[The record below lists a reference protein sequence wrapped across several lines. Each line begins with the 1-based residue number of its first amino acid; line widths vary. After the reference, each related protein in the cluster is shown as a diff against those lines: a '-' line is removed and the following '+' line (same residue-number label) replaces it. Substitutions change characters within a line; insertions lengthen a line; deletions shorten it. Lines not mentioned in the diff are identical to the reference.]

1 MIFKNVLLAID
12 LAHPNEQAEALKIAK
27 EHADAGANLYVVSV
41 IPPLE
46 GGGFV
51 QSFLPAGYDDELIK
65 KGQEA
70 LHEFTKSHLPDVTSI
85 KHLVVHG
92 KVYEKITDV
101 AVQLNIDLIITMAS
115 IQKDKQSSAFGPNV
129 ARIVR
134 NSDCSVLVLR

>member
-1 MIFKNVLLAID
+1 MFKNVLLAVD
-12 LAHPNEQAEALKIAK
+12 LAHQKEQSDALEAAKKYAE
-27 EHADAGANLYVVSV
+27 EGSNLYVVSI

-51 QSFLPAGYDDELIK
+51 QSFLPANYDAELIT

-70 LHEFTKSHLPDVTSI
+70 LHEFTKSHLPEIDNI
-85 KHLVVHG
+85 KHLVAHG
-92 KVYEKITDV
+92 KVYEKITDI
-101 AVQLNIDLIITMAS
+101 ADQLDIDLIITMAS
-115 IQKDKQSSAFGPNV
+115 IKKDKQSSGFGPNV

>member
-1 MIFKNVLLAID
+1 MFKNVLLAVD
-12 LAHPNEQAEALKIAK
+12 LAHKKEQAAAIDAAK
-27 EHADAGANLYVVSV
+27 KYAEEGSNIFVVSV

-51 QSFLPAGYDDELIK
+51 QSFLPENYDKALIE
-65 KGQEA
+65 KGQHA
-70 LHEFTKSHLPDVTSI
+70 LKEYTHEHMPHVANL

-92 KVYEKITDV
+92 KVYEKIIDV
-101 AVQLNIDLIITMAS
+101 SEQLDIDLIITMAS
-115 IQKDKQSSAFGPNV
+115 IKKDHNSSGFGPNV

>member
-1 MIFKNVLLAID
+1 MFKNVLLAVD
-12 LAHPNEQAEALKIAK
+12 LAHREEQEAALEAAKKYAE
-27 EHADAGANLYVVSV
+27 EGSNLYVISV

-51 QSFLPAGYDDELIK
+51 QSFLPANYDKELIS

-70 LHEFTKSHLPDVTSI
+70 LHEFTKTHLANVKNI

-101 AVQLNIDLIITMAS
+101 AEQLDIDLIITMAS
-115 IQKDKQSSAFGPNV
+115 IKKDHNSSAFGPNV

-134 NSDCSVLVLR
+134 NSECSVLVLR

>member
-1 MIFKNVLLAID
+1 MFKNVLLAVD
-12 LAHPNEQAEALKIAK
+12 LAHKEEQEAALEAARKYAE
-27 EHADAGANLYVVSV
+27 EGSNLYVVSI

-51 QSFLPAGYDDELIK
+51 QSFLPVNYDKALIE

-70 LHEFTKSHLPDVTSI
+70 LHEFTQSHLPQVDHI
-85 KHLVVHG
+85 KHLVAHG
-92 KVYEKITDV
+92 KVYEKITDI
-101 AVQLNIDLIITMAS
+101 AEQLDIDLIITMAS
-115 IQKDKQSSAFGPNV
+115 IKKDRQSSAFGPNV

>member
-1 MIFKNVLLAID
+1 MFNNVLLAID
-12 LAHPNEQAEALKIAK
+12 LAHPKEQTAALEAAK
-27 EHADAGANLYVVSV
+27 QYANNGSHLYVVSI

-51 QSFLPAGYDDELIK
+51 QSFLPMDYDKELIQ

-70 LHEFTKSHLPDVTSI
+70 LHAFTQEYLPQVENI
-85 KHLVVHG
+85 KHLVAHG
-92 KVYEKITDV
+92 KVYEKITDI
-101 AVQLNIDLIITMAS
+101 ADQLDIDLIITMAS
-115 IQKDKQSSAFGPNV
+115 IEKDRQSNAFGPNV

>member
-1 MIFKNVLLAID
+1 MFKNILLAVD
-12 LAHPNEQAEALKIAK
+12 LAHKNEQDSALEAAK
-27 EHADAGANLYVVSV
+27 KYADEGSNLYVVSV

-51 QSFLPAGYDDELIK
+51 QSFLPANYDKELIE
-65 KGQEA
+65 KGQKA
-70 LHEFTKSHLPDVTSI
+70 LHEFTKSHLSQVKNI

-92 KVYEKITDV
+92 KVYEKITDI
-101 AVQLNIDLIITMAS
+101 AEQLDIDLIITMAS
-115 IQKDKQSSAFGPNV
+115 IKQDRQSSGFGPNV